1 MEMLCPACRGTV
13 VVQGQKA
20 RCTLCGADFDV
31 LFSRSRTATPTS
43 PAAPPPILPQPGI
56 PPATSAPPSGEVQR
70 ITVQCPSCH
79 ATLKV
84 APDKAGKLGR
94 CTCGH
99 LFTIPTPDAVAT
111 AVPVSEQAAA
121 KCVQHPGIDAKYAC
135 ARCHAFICE
144 TCAFAQPDGSRLCP
158 TCASSAVFAATASQG
173 RTPWMPAG
181 VMCRTHGSVAAVRY
195 CDKCGAPMCATCD
208 FEFPGNVHL
217 CPTCATAPRTEMSS
231 KRKRRVYWA
240 LGLAIWSTV
249 GTVVFLL
256 VCAGATSAQELEVI
270 GNVAGLLVLMP
281 LLVGLGLSLSCF
293 EKNLSNPPIIWVAS
307 IWNGVVIA
315 AWILLIIVGLTT

>member
-1 MEMLCPACRGTV
+1 
-13 VVQGQKA
+13 
-20 RCTLCGADFDV
+20 
-31 LFSRSRTATPTS
+31 
-43 PAAPPPILPQPGI
+43 
-56 PPATSAPPSGEVQR
+56 
-70 ITVQCPSCH
+70 
-79 ATLKV
+79 
-84 APDKAGKLGR
+84 
-94 CTCGH
+94 
-99 LFTIPTPDAVAT
+99 
-111 AVPVSEQAAA
+111 
-121 KCVQHPGIDAKYAC
+121 
-135 ARCHAFICE
+135 
-144 TCAFAQPDGSRLCP
+144 
-158 TCASSAVFAATASQG
+158 
-173 RTPWMPAG
+173 
-181 VMCRTHGSVAAVRY
+181 
-195 CDKCGAPMCATCD
+195 
-208 FEFPGNVHL
+208 
-217 CPTCATAPRTEMSS
+217 MSS